1 MQTNIQKW
9 GNSLGIRIPMKLSRD
24 LQLRSG
30 SPVDI
35 RLENNHLIIS
45 LKVYKLEDMLAQVN
59 SKNCHHVLFDDEA
72 QGEELL

>member
-9 GNSLGIRIPMKLSRD
+9 GNSLGIRIPIKLSRD

-35 RLENNHLIIS
+35 TLENNHLIIS
-45 LKVYKLEDMLAQVN
+45 LKVYKLEDMLSQVN
-59 SKNCHHVLFDDEA
+59 SKNRHHVLFDDEA
-72 QGEELL
+72 KGDELL

>member
-9 GNSLGIRIPMKLSRD
+9 GNSLGIGIPMKLSRD

-35 RLENNHLIIS
+35 RVEDNHLIVS
-45 LKVYKLEDMLAQVN
+45 SKVYKLEDMLAQVN
-59 SKNCHHVLFDDEA
+59 SKNRHHVLFDDEPKV
-72 QGEELL
+72 EELL